1 MRSPRVTCAA
11 LAGTLVPLSSLK
23 PRTIRPKSEL
33 GLRLLA
39 LKQHSTPPTEN
50 RFQPAATMISDG
62 DLYTLAIFLGSASM
76 VLIVVY
82 HYFEVNAPENVAQ
95 IEKPAKS

>member
-11 LAGTLVPLSSLK
+11 LAGTLVTLSSLK
-23 PRTIRPKSEL
+23 PRTIGPSL
-33 GLRLLA
+33 SVLL
-39 LKQHSTPPTEN
+39 LKRHLTPSTED
-50 RFQPAATMISDG
+50 RFQPTATMISDG

-82 HYFEVNAPENVAQ
+82 HYFEVNAPENIAQ